1 MSLIQP
7 MKLMRLLLESISHV
21 ISFVQEL
28 PRMIFN
34 APFLPVMF
42 TIVVMVSIMVVF
54 GILFVGQAKIDKSR
68 GKSYDD
74 HSNK

>member
-1 MSLIQP
+1 
-7 MKLMRLLLESISHV
+7 
-21 ISFVQEL
+21 
-28 PRMIFN
+28 MIFN
-34 APFLPVMF
+34 APFIPVMF
-42 TIVVMVSIMVVF
+42 TIVVMVGIMVLF